1 MPACEP
7 CRLARRSCPAP
18 SPDPS
23 VPWGWS
29 EWMQLGEYWLHITAC
44 SREHRS
50 YGSALDA
57 FTRAER
63 HSGTEDQKRQAQEQ
77 MAYVIRAQDDYHRS
91 RAITPARAEIIK
103 TLYQRPTDKR
113 TGRSGPIQAILEY
126 RAYTDAGLA
135 EAKDAVER
143 LVGVA
148 L

>member
-1 MPACEP
+1 
-7 CRLARRSCPAP
+7 
-18 SPDPS
+18 
-23 VPWGWS
+23 
-29 EWMQLGEYWLHITAC
+29 MQLGEYWLHITAC